1 MIRENDFIK
10 RELQRL
16 QVLLNKLIGLIV
28 NAADIDENLK
38 NQLDKNFN
46 KNFEIGFY
54 DLLKMSDSDFRIQVN
69 RWDETHLDQLS
80 ELLITLYQKDKSQ
93 HYLKEK
99 ALLILDYLELNSPVY
114 SFQRLQWRNQLQ

>member
-38 NQLDKNFN
+38 KQLDENFI

-93 HYLKEK
+93 HYVKEK
-99 ALLILDYLELNSPVY
+99 ALLILDYLELNSTVF